1 MLQEN
6 TCRELILRQH
16 INEAAKANMV
26 AYALDD
32 NLDLFGANNGVS
44 RLMITRADDTA
55 IPPVAAVI

>member
-1 MLQEN
+1 
-6 TCRELILRQH
+6 
-16 INEAAKANMV
+16 MV

-32 NLDLFGANNGVS
+32 DLDLFGANNGVS